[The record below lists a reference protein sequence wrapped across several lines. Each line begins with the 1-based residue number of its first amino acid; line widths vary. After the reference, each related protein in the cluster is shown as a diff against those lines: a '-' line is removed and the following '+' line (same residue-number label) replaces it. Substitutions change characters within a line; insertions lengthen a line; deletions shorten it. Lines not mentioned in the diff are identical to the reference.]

1 LNSDNF
7 ILDFL
12 ISPKES
18 FLTPQLQLALDGDL
32 SSSLAVLAAVR
43 PYIDIAEIGTPLIYR
58 EGVAAVKMLR
68 AAYPDLTLLADLKI
82 MDAGDEEAAIAFEA
96 GADIVTVLGVTT
108 DETISGAVAAARRYG
123 GRVLADMMQVA
134 DMARR
139 AARLLGLGCDWLCVH
154 TAYDLQ
160 QGGATPL
167 EHLRNL
173 RARLPDAPLA
183 VAGGVKLTTLEG
195 VLAFAPQIVVVGGAI
210 TRAAEPAAVARAM
223 RERMQS

>member
-32 SSSLAVLAAVR
+32 SSSMAVLAAVR
-43 PYIDIAEIGTPLIYR
+43 SYIDIAEIGTPLIYR
-58 EGVAAVKMLR
+58 EGVAAINTLR
-68 AAYPDLTLLADLKI
+68 AAYRDLTLLADLKI

-134 DMARR
+134 DMAER
-139 AARLLGLGCDWLCVH
+139 AARLLALGCDWLCVH

-167 EHLRNL
+167 EDLRDL

-183 VAGGVKLTTLEG
+183 VAGGVKPTTLEG

-210 TRAAEPAAVARAM
+210 TRAAEPAAVARAIY
-223 RERMQS
+223 ERMQS